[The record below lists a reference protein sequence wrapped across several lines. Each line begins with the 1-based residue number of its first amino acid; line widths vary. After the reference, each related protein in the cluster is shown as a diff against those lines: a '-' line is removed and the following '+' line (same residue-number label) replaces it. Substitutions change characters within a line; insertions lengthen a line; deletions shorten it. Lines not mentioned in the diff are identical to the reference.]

1 MKIEATVW
9 SKICFKKYDK
19 VREILKENNIDPGY
33 MESGKTILHLIAET
47 TEVDIAKMLLDM
59 GVDIN
64 IENGWG
70 KSPLIVALYKY
81 EQRDFDND
89 SMVKFLIQSGAGRD
103 SNNNFTEEVKK
114 ELTSIKQVLKID
126 APEKLEKLDWLNIE

>member
-1 MKIEATVW
+1 MKVEATVW

-19 VREILKENNIDPGY
+19 VREILKENKIDPGY

-59 GVDIN
+59 GVDVDIRDA
-64 IENGWG
+64 WG
-70 KSPLIVALYKY
+70 NTPLFKALNKFGQDEFKDDTMIRLLLEYGAKRDTVNNYDKGVAEYLG
-81 EQRDFDND
+81 
-89 SMVKFLIQSGAGRD
+89 M
-103 SNNNFTEEVKK
+103 
-114 ELTSIKQVLKID
+114 LKRVITKR

>member
-9 SKICFKKYDK
+9 ADICYKYYDE
-19 VREILKENNIDPGY
+19 VREILKENKIDPGY

-89 SMVKFLIQSGAGRD
+89 SMVKFLIQSSAGRD

>member
-1 MKIEATVW
+1 
-9 SKICFKKYDK
+9 
-19 VREILKENNIDPGY
+19 

>member
-1 MKIEATVW
+1 MKVEATVW

-19 VREILKENNIDPGY
+19 VREILKENKIDPGY

-70 KSPLIVALYKY
+70 KSPLIVALYNY
-81 EQRDFDND
+81 EDENYEDD
-89 SMVKFLIQSGAGRD
+89 SMVKFFIQNGAGRD
-103 SNNNFTEEVKK
+103 SDNNWVEEVKK
-114 ELTSIKQVLKID
+114 ELILIKKVLKIK

>member
-1 MKIEATVW
+1 MKVEATVW
-9 SKICFKKYDK
+9 SKICFKKYDN
-19 VREILKENNIDPGY
+19 VREILKENKIDPGY

>member
-1 MKIEATVW
+1 MKVEATVW

-19 VREILKENNIDPGY
+19 VREILKENKIDPGY

-47 TEVDIAKMLLDM
+47 TEVDIAKILLDM

>member
-1 MKIEATVW
+1 MKVEATVW

-19 VREILKENNIDPGY
+19 VREILKENKIDPGY